1 MKDLILSATT
11 LIGDDVVNYN
21 GENLGEVKEIMLD
34 TNTGE
39 VAYVVVSF
47 GGFLG
52 MGDKLFA
59 FPIKAFKVDTANAQ
73 FKIKKTKEELEEAPG
88 FDKNN
93 WPETSSD
100 YW

>member
-1 MKDLILSATT
+1 
-11 LIGDDVVNYN
+11 
-21 GENLGEVKEIMLD
+21 
-34 TNTGE
+34 
-39 VAYVVVSF
+39 
-47 GGFLG
+47 

-59 FPIKAFKVDTANAQ
+59 FPIKAFKVDTTNAQ
-73 FKIKKTKEELEEAPG
+73 FKIKKTKEELEEAPS